1 MTERLARV
9 SAQRPLVA
17 IALWVVL
24 VAVAVILNATLLG
37 SATTTEFRLGSNFE
51 SQRADALL
59 KDRLRGPEAI
69 TEIVIVQS
77 DTVYAEESIKW

>member
-1 MTERLARV
+1 MTELLARV
-9 SAQRPLVA
+9 SAQRPLVT
-17 IALWVVL
+17 
-24 VAVAVILNATLLG
+24 VAVILNATLLG

-59 KDRLRGPEAI
+59 EDRLRGPEAI

-77 DTVYAEESIKW
+77 DTVYAEESTKW